1 MLKQNHRSLS
11 MGRQLLLVIIT
22 TLILIISIYASMPL
36 GQQPAQ
42 IKDYGMLVT
51 GLEYDSLAQ
60 TVGLQRGDIIKKYND
75 KLVIDKADYRR
86 AVKFYQAQPEP
97 NTATL
102 TINRNGNLIVLNV
115 PKGKLG
121 FQSEDVNPLYD
132 EINTAIDK
140 KEFAKAQRLITQ
152 GSRNNTL
159 SVCQVLIAKISL
171 IPDGA
176 TPQQVATGI
185 KLYDQL
191 MELYPKEDLGY
202 LGWHEFLL
210 RGHNN
215 VAIITLQEY
224 LKDHPG
230 DVSNLLNIALAWQ
243 RLGEYDEATKIVDE
257 VLARRPDAGLSPYG
271 YAVAYRIKG
280 RIALTKGDYP
290 QALKYFH
297 DTLENNSDP
306 KDHSTYKAYLFVA
319 AQLND
324 LAQFYQLRD
333 YCQKNE
339 AETLTQDAYFFDC
352 LEAYLLVTNKHPEQA
367 IELAKK
373 WQDNPM
379 VAKQLEELNNY
390 TGGKAVLD
398 TWHSLFPKTS
408 SPSGKVTSTL
418 RKRSTLSKVH

>member
-1 MLKQNHRSLS
+1 MPNQNQYSIPRR
-11 MGRQLLLVIIT
+11 GKLLLNIIMVLMFAT
-22 TLILIISIYASMPL
+22 SVYARMPVR
-36 GQQPAQ
+36 QQPAQ
-42 IKDYGMLVT
+42 IKDYGILIT
-51 GLEYDSLAQ
+51 DIYYDSPAK
-60 TVGLQRGDIIKKYND
+60 TVGLQRGDVIKKYND
-75 KLVIDKADYRR
+75 KLVIDSADYKRSMK
-86 AVKFYQAQPEP
+86 AYQAQSEP
-97 NTATL
+97 NNATL
-102 TINRNGNLIVLNV
+102 TINREGNLITLSV

-121 FQSEDVNPLYD
+121 FETEDLNPLYD
-132 EINTAIDK
+132 EINTAIAN
-140 KEFAKAQRLITQ
+140 KELVKAQKLIAQ

-191 MELYPKEDLGY
+191 MALYPKEDIGY
-202 LGWHEFLL
+202 LGWHEFLQ

-215 VAIITLQEY
+215 VAIITLQGY
-224 LKDHPG
+224 LKEHPS
-230 DVSNLLNIALAWQ
+230 DVSNLLNVALAWQ
-243 RLGEYDEATKIVDE
+243 RLAQYDEATRIVDQ
-257 VLARRPDAGLSPYG
+257 VLARPNTGLSPYG

-280 RIALTKGDYP
+280 RIALAKGDYS

-297 DTLENNSDP
+297 DTIENNSDP
-306 KDHSTYKAYLFVA
+306 QDHSTYKAYLFVA
-319 AQLND
+319 AKLDD
-324 LAQFYQLRD
+324 LAQFYQIRS

-367 IELAKK
+367 LELAKK

-398 TWHSLFPKTS
+398 IWHSLLAKPAPRSAK
-408 SPSGKVTSTL
+408 PNSTL
-418 RKRSTLSKVH
+418 RKNPNMSNSR